1 MNRTVLDKC
10 LKTFLD
16 AYRDEQA
23 TYDLLF
29 GRESNFLSTILEE
42 FQEELRFNILF
53 KVSHQEKID
62 IVKLYISEIERAKSY
77 GAMNVVIDIDL
88 LSNDDENHSYAE
100 ATRLTRQVD
109 GLLSYFFKK
118 LLDMIQSQ
126 CKIYNL
132 PFFRIHN
139 EMRFFLA
146 GLNYDLIAGHEE
158 SKTQKSKPTSI
169 ASQTLK
175 KMNVEGEKEFN
186 EILMRIRNSENL
198 FWKDIPMEMVIEHF
212 KVFLKSEN
220 RFEIPFLTEDQFVS
234 FLKRS
239 FLKFKTEPRQ
249 RMYCPYGKKGLII
262 KRFYELYSIQV
273 GKGYD
278 QEKDTYIDLIMDCF
292 ENWDRQT
299 VEFLF
304 KPGKTKV
311 EWN

>member
-29 GRESNFLSTILEE
+29 GPESNFLSTILEE
-42 FQEELRFNILF
+42 FREELRFNILF

-62 IVKLYISEIERAKSY
+62 IVKLYISDIERAKSF

-109 GLLSYFFKK
+109 GLLGYFFKK

-126 CKIYNL
+126 CGIYNL

-139 EMRFFLA
+139 EMRCFLA

-175 KMNVEGEKEFN
+175 KMNVEGDKEFN
-186 EILMRIRNSENL
+186 EILMRIRNSENH
-198 FWKDIPMEMVIEHF
+198 FWKGIPMEIVIDHF
-212 KVFLKSEN
+212 EVFLEKKN
-220 RFEIPFLTEDQFVS
+220 RFAIPFLTPDQFVS
-234 FLKRS
+234 FLKRG
-239 FLKFKTEPRQ
+239 FLNDKSEPKQ
-249 RMYCPYGKKGLII
+249 KINCPPLKKALVV
-262 KRFYELYSIQV
+262 KRFREF
-273 GKGYD
+273 YD
-278 QEKDTYIDLIMDCF
+278 KAVEMGHPQQRKRFIDLVTECF
-292 ENWDRQT
+292 VNWDRKS
-299 VEFLF
+299 VDLLL
-304 KPGKTKV
+304 KPGKTKAD
-311 EWN
+311 W